1 MSNQHRLAILMLAC
15 RDYEAMELA
24 LACHTTY
31 SMPEIPLYILQNCR
45 GNYDAERTL
54 EVARRYARLFPKQI
68 HVIDHIA
75 PQAPYHSIADL
86 LNSDIFKPYDL
97 ICKVDDDAFPIT
109 PDWLPKL
116 IKCWQESET
125 RYGDKLA
132 YVTPLIN
139 NNNWGFVETIE
150 AMGLKETYFS
160 TMAREH
166 YAGLDN
172 AYSRRRLIPASQI
185 ATGTDGTIWGLP
197 YLARWIHEQTTLQP
211 ERFIAATT
219 SLAPKSIPSEDRYSI
234 GCIMFRKPLWN
245 AINDGGT
252 DDEHMMHMHCRK
264 RNLMIICERSIPF
277 IHIAYFSQREE
288 NRDIVEKAKA
298 VYAERLQ
305 LPFPIG
311 LRQSRQLEIEARLR
325 WLEAGN
331 ATGTAPGIPTGGLAD
346 NSNIANMSAEM
357 LGVHAFKGII
367 KAVLFKLGLRKTPPR

>member
-1 MSNQHRLAILMLAC
+1 MSNQYKIAILMLAC

-24 LACHTTY
+24 LACHTAY
-31 SMPEIPLYILQNCR
+31 GQPEIPIYVLQNCR

-54 EVARRYARLFPKQI
+54 EVAQRYARLFPKQV

-75 PQAPYHSIADL
+75 PQAAYHSIAEL
-86 LNSDIFKPYDL
+86 LNSNIFNPYDL
-97 ICKVDDDAFPIT
+97 VCKVDDDAFPIT
-109 PDWLPKL
+109 SDWLAKL
-116 IKCWQESET
+116 IKCWRESEA

-150 AMGLKETYFS
+150 ALGLEEVYFS

-166 YAGLDN
+166 YAGVDN
-172 AYSRRRLIPASQI
+172 AYGRRRLLPANEI
-185 ATGTDGTIWGLP
+185 ATGVDGTIWGLP

-211 ERFIAATT
+211 ERFIEATAE
-219 SLAPKSIPSEDRYSI
+219 LAPKPIPSADRYSI
-234 GCIMFRKPLWN
+234 GCILFRKSLWN
-245 AINDGGT
+245 AINDGGN
-252 DDEHMMHMHCRK
+252 DDEHMMHMYCRK
-264 RNLMIICERSIPF
+264 RNLMIISERSVPF

-305 LPFPIG
+305 LPFPIS
-311 LRQSRQLEIEARLR
+311 LRQTRQLEIEARLR
-325 WLEAGN
+325 WLETN
-331 ATGTAPGIPTGGLAD
+331 TITGSALGAPVNGLAA
-346 NSNIANMSAEM
+346 NGLANMSAEM

-367 KAVLFKLGLRKTPPR
+367 KAILYKLGLRKTPPR